1 MIFMED
7 DGYLGKFGLVL
18 LGLVLLLI
26 FLPIVIG
33 VGISLLTGATGIAY
47 YTVVILVA
55 VVMWLLL
62 GILFW
67 SDY

>member
-1 MIFMED
+1 MED